1 MPGEVE
7 TTSCRASSPQRRET
21 ISPPRTAGVSEEWAS
36 PPTTLAAGPASL
48 QGLDWAGLAPST
60 RPQTPVHSRAG
71 FRVSRGVCL
80 ALPTWPREGAPDSPT
95 DRAAARYAWASGMEH
110 WSTGR
115 GGSASLWGSPVGKRQ
130 RELKPGKTRSSEE
143 EPWRSSRIQCGSQK
157 LPGWVKKR
165 EFPKTRN

>member
-7 TTSCRASSPQRRET
+7 TTGCRASSPQRRET
-21 ISPPRTAGVSEEWAS
+21 S

-48 QGLDWAGLAPST
+48 QGVDWAGLAPST
-60 RPQTPVHSRAG
+60 RPQTPVHGRAG

-80 ALPTWPREGAPDSPT
+80 TLPTWPREGAPDSPT
-95 DRAAARYAWASGMEH
+95 DRAAARYAWAWGMEH

-115 GGSASLWGSPVGKRQ
+115 GGSARLWGSPLGKRQ

-143 EPWRSSRIQCGSQK
+143 EPRRSSRIQCGSQNYQV
-157 LPGWVKKR
+157 G
-165 EFPKTRN
+165 

>member
-1 MPGEVE
+1 MFLKNGPLLPPHLLLAQQV
-7 TTSCRASSPQRRET
+7 CRGWT
-21 ISPPRTAGVSEEWAS
+21 GLGWLPPRAHKHQFTAGQVFES
-36 PPTTLAAGPASL
+36 PG
-48 QGLDWAGLAPST
+48 
-60 RPQTPVHSRAG
+60 
-71 FRVSRGVCL
+71 GVCL

-115 GGSASLWGSPVGKRQ
+115 GGSARQWGSPVGKRQ